1 MRPSPDRG
9 PPGIGG
15 LAKTAR
21 PRCAGTGPAPFGFRC
36 PHPALPRRPREL
48 PGTLCLSPQVYASLF
63 QPFPH
68 TTHLDGEASC
78 PTPGE
83 RRRHFT
89 HRHGRGLTGGGAG
102 RAFAAAR
109 GGRDLTGGG
118 GFAGRRAGRT
128 SRSVRSQGR
137 WAPGSAR
144 SFGVFLVR
152 RLTWDSRRWHLS
164 GPSVSV
170 RSEAL
175 P

>member
-109 GGRDLTGGG
+109 GGRGLTG
-118 GFAGRRAGRT
+118 AGIRGPAHWTHVKERQKSGPLGAGKCALVWRISGAPT
-128 SRSVRSQGR
+128 DVGLTALAPVRSI
-137 WAPGSAR
+137 S
-144 SFGVFLVR
+144 
-152 RLTWDSRRWHLS
+152 
-164 GPSVSV
+164 
-170 RSEAL
+170 
-175 P
+175 